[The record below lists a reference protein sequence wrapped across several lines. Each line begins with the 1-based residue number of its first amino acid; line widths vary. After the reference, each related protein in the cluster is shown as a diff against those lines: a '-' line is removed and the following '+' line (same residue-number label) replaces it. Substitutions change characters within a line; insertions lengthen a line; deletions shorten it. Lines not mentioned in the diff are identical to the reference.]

1 MLDAELPSIMKTF
14 LQGKLFPFSLLLKLK
29 LATLFLIRFQQII
42 TKDIKPAKK
51 RQDRKILVQQ
61 LLARGFLLYLLVS

>member
-14 LQGKLFPFSLLLKLK
+14 LQGKLSPFFLLLKLK